1 LPDVLRLILI
11 YFILFPILHLTS
23 EVVRLGCLLEVLDS
37 DVDKE
42 TGKVVNAGFVD
53 REVKIVEV
61 DLVEVCTV
69 KTVELAIST
78 VVNT

>member
-1 LPDVLRLILI
+1 MPDVLRLILI

>member
-1 LPDVLRLILI
+1 MPDILRLILI
-11 YFILFPILHLTS
+11 YFILFSVLHLTS

-37 DVDKE
+37 DVDTE

-53 REVKIVEV
+53 REVKIVEE